1 VADILEALEG
11 PLALM
16 ECSEGPGHCEQES
29 SCAVREPWQRINL
42 AVQSALRGMT
52 LAELA
57 GAPAPLL
64 GIQNERAQSR
74 AARS

>member
-16 ECSEGPGHCEQES
+16 ECSAGPGHCDTES
-29 SCAVREPWQRINL
+29 SCPVSAPWQRINR
-42 AVQSALRGMT
+42 AVRGALGSMT

-57 GAPAPLL
+57 GPRAPLL
-64 GIQNERAQSR
+64 GIHGEAPAPRAVK
-74 AARS
+74 